1 MEQLFQNSMSIL
13 PAERHL
19 SSNEARCAAGLAPAR
34 TLEEQVMLA
43 QQMHHPVREI
53 VDRTHGRTHGPIP
66 RLVSP
71 SDLGEL
77 IKPFVFLDLFDFDG
91 RAPPAPMELGWHPHS
106 GIATVTVMFD
116 GSVRYAETTG
126 KAGVLP

>member
-1 MEQLFQNSMSIL
+1 MNALAAPSRI
-13 PAERHL
+13 AERH
-19 SSNEARCAAGLAPAR
+19 APTAIR
-34 TLEEQVMLA
+34 
-43 QQMHHPVREI
+43 RI
-53 VDRTHGRTHGPIP
+53 VGRTRGAGHGPIT

-77 IKPFVFLDLFDFDG
+77 IKPFVFLDHFDFDG
-91 RAPPAPMELGWHPHS
+91 GRTPPAPMELGWHPHS

-126 KAGVLP
+126 RDGVQPAG